1 MSRRADI
8 QKLLANRRRRL
19 QKLREQQALYG
30 ISAEPRVLIE
40 IEDIEAEVEGLQ
52 AELAALPETDESP
65 SAFPSSGAGSPGPR
79 GGARYINTGGGA
91 YIEGAVNTAG
101 GDFVG
106 RDKTRTGGLSA
117 ADIAALFAPI
127 YERIDSRPGTG
138 PEDKA
143 DLKSDLG
150 DVEAEVKKREQADES
165 VLSRRLRNIQRM
177 APDILE
183 VVVATLT
190 GPLAGLSTAA
200 RKVAERM
207 RSSAGES

>member
-1 MSRRADI
+1 MSRRVEI
-8 QKLLANRRRRL
+8 QELLVIHHRRL
-19 QKLREQQALYG
+19 QKLREQQARYG
-30 ISAEPRVLIE
+30 ISVEPHVLIE
-40 IEDIEAEVEGLQ
+40 IEDTQAEVERLQ
-52 AELAALPETDESP
+52 AELAGLPETDEPQISF
-65 SAFPSSGAGSPGPR
+65 ASGRMDSPG
-79 GGARYINTGGGA
+79 GQGSARYINTGGGA
-91 YIEGAVNTAG
+91 YIEGAVSTGG

-106 RDKTRTGGLSA
+106 RDQARTGGLSA

-127 YERIDSRPGTG
+127 YDRIDGRAGTS

-150 DVEAEVKKREQADES
+150 DVEAEVKKGDQADET

-183 VVVATLT
+183 VVAATLT
-190 GPLAGLSTAA
+190 NPLAGLSAVA

-207 RSSAGES
+207 RASAGGS

>member
-1 MSRRADI
+1 MSRRVEI
-8 QKLLANRRRRL
+8 QKLLAIHHRRL

-30 ISAEPRVLIE
+30 ISVEPRVLIE
-40 IEDIEAEVEGLQ
+40 IEDTEAEVERLQ
-52 AELAALPETDESP
+52 AELAALPETDEP
-65 SAFPSSGAGSPGPR
+65 QTAFPTGGTGSPGPQ
-79 GGARYINTGGGA
+79 GGVRYINTGGGA
-91 YIEGAVNTAG
+91 YIEGAITTGG

-106 RDKTRTGGLSA
+106 RDKTRTVGLSA
-117 ADIAALFAPI
+117 ADVAALFAPI
-127 YERIDSRPGTG
+127 YERIEGRPGTG

-150 DVEAEVKKREQADES
+150 DVEAEVKKGDRADET

-190 GPLAGLSTAA
+190 GPLAGLSAVA

-207 RSSAGES
+207 RASAGES